1 MLTLLRLMPWRHAAL
16 GRVWVLVARFCVS
29 IIFLITVWPVSPGLY
44 CTVLYCTVLYCTV
57 QCDPCNLVSLV
68 PATFILVLRLGTRA
82 GLDTSFLDTQLQQFC
97 PFHMQFVYIFISRF
111 WTRQWFSAPSIPS
124 MPSIPSSQSRSHV
137 SWASY
142 VSVGVSKD
150 EMQYHFIIRDVTS
163 WSNIFVI
170 RWLVIKCNM
179 QSPVTLSNFST

>member
-16 GRVWVLVARFCVS
+16 GRVWVLVTRFCVS

-44 CTVLYCTVLYCTV
+44 CIVLYSTV
-57 QCDPCNLVSLV
+57 QWPVS
-68 PATFILVLRLGTRA
+68 PRQPR
-82 GLDTSFLDTQLQQFC
+82 
-97 PFHMQFVYIFISRF
+97 PRYIHTGPQVRDK
-111 WTRQWFSAPSIPS
+111 
-124 MPSIPSSQSRSHV
+124 SRSGHLLSWYTIAAVLPISYAISVHFHQQILDASVIFSTFNTFHAFHTFFAESKSCV